1 MISLAIVSLLAGAV
15 LGWWFTIP
23 ILVVAIIMALV
34 VVAEV
39 GAAVASLWWIALDV
53 FVVTMCLAR
62 AFQPMSCSG
71 RQARPQ
77 LSFNAANLERGV
89 AARARAGATQ
99 PSASHS

>member
-1 MISLAIVSLLAGAV
+1 MMKIVHPRGVLNAGR
-15 LGWWFTIP
+15 GTN
-23 ILVVAIIMALV
+23 MR
-34 VVAEV
+34 
-39 GAAVASLWWIALDV
+39 
-53 FVVTMCLAR
+53 LAR

-77 LSFNAANLERGV
+77 LSLSAANLERGV